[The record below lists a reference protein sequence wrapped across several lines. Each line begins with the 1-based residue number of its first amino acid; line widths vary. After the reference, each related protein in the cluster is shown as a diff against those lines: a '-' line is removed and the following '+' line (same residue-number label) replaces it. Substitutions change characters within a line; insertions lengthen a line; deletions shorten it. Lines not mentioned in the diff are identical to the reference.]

1 MTAELQAWL
10 LGIVAA
16 ATWRHMITRRFIVR
30 PDLEA
35 ARAIDEQARL
45 AAELARWADA

>member
-10 LGIVAA
+10 LGLIAA
-16 ATWRHMITRRFIVR
+16 ATWRDVLTFRLILRS
-30 PDLEA
+30 DLES

-45 AAELARWADA
+45 AAELARWENA